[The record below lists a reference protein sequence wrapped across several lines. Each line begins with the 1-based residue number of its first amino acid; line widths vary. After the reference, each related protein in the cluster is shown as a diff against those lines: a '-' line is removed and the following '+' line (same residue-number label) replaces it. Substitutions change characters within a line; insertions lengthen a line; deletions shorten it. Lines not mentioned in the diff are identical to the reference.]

1 MPIHPRRAEN
11 RRNKKTQKMD
21 NRKQFIR
28 ELILRMQI
36 DEIQKH
42 KWIESEKA
50 MRDLGNQAVFDWVQK
65 YAADFRAYWEDRLTR
80 EFMTDVRPVPAG
92 DLRHAVSVSTH

>member
-1 MPIHPRRAEN
+1 
-11 RRNKKTQKMD
+11 MD
-21 NRKQFIR
+21 NRKQFIW
-28 ELILRMQI
+28 EMILRMQI

-65 YAADFRAYWEDRLTR
+65 YAADFRVYWEDRLTR
-80 EFMTDVRPVPAG
+80 EFMMEVRPIPSG
-92 DLRHAVSVSTH
+92 DLRQAISVSSH

>member
-1 MPIHPRRAEN
+1 
-11 RRNKKTQKMD
+11 MD

-80 EFMTDVRPVPAG
+80 EFMTDVRPIPSG
-92 DLRHAVSVSTH
+92 DFRHAISMRSH